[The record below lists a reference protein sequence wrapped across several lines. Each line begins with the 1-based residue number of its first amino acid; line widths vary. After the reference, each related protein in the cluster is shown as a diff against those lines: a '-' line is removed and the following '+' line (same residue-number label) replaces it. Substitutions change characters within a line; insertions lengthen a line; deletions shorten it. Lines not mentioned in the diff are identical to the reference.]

1 MAQTA
6 IETWHQLVKN
16 ADPSLLEDLLDKEVV
31 FHSPVV
37 HTPVVGKKIVE
48 LYLASAMQV
57 LFNNTFTYTREIVS
71 KNDAVLEF
79 EVEIDGIYLNGVD
92 LICWND
98 DQKITDFKVM
108 IRPLKAVNLI
118 HEKMQIMLKELSAR

>member
-6 IETWHQLVKN
+6 IEIWHQLVKN
-16 ADPSLLEDLLDKEVV
+16 ADPSMLKNLLDKEVV

-37 HTPVVGKKIVE
+37 HTPIVGKEVVE
-48 LYLASAMQV
+48 LYLTGAMQV
-57 LFNNTFTYTREIVS
+57 LFNSTFTYTREIVS
-71 KNDAVLEF
+71 KNEAVLEF

-98 DQKITDFKVM
+98 EQKITDFKVM

-118 HEKMQIMLKELSAR
+118 HEKMQIMLKKLSAR